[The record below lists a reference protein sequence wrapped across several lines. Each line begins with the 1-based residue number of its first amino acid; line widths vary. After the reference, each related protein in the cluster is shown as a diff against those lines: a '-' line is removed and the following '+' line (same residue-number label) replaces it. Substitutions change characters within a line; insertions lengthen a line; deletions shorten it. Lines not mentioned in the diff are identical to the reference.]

1 MPTIHF
7 MNEAGE
13 KVFSQ
18 DVSALM
24 IDQIDDFLVQHGGK
38 RTDTHPRAPKAA
50 DQVPL
55 SSFD

>member
-1 MPTIHF
+1 